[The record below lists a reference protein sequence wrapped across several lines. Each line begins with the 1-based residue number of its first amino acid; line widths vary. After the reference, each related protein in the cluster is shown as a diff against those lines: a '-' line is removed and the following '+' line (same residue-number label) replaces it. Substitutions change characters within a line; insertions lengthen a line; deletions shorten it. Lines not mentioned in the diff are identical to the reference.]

1 MNIAKRID
9 QYENSNIFF
18 CDSIK
23 NNVMN
28 EGNFI
33 RIIYSTHNV
42 VLNGIYLLVTFNDIT
57 CDKYYTKYKC
67 NFNVLNHKEIIS
79 NLKIIEEDLL
89 KKIDFSDKTPQF
101 KIHEQLKNGN
111 LKIFSDVGNKS
122 SCSFI
127 LKISGIWET
136 QHNYGLTYKFITI
149 N

>member
-1 MNIAKRID
+1 MNIVKRID
-9 QYENSNIFF
+9 QYNKNNIFF
-18 CDSIK
+18 CEPIK

-42 VLNGIYLLVTFNDIT
+42 TLNGIYLLVTLNDIT
-57 CDKYYTKYKC
+57 CDKYYTKYRC
-67 NFNVLNHKEIIS
+67 NFNVIHHKEIID
-79 NLKIIEEDLL
+79 NLKIIEEELL
-89 KKIDFSDKTPQF
+89 KKTEIFDKTPQF
-101 KIHEQLKNGN
+101 KIYEQLKNGN

-122 SCSFI
+122 LCSFI

-136 QHNYGLTYKFITI
+136 QNNFGLTYKFIKI